1 MHVIEVQFTPLNKTY
16 WFDPQNHELKIGD
29 FVIVKTELGVELGKV
44 IAFKKIDIN
53 QDRLEIK
60 PILRKANLSDI
71 DKVNKKNENKNNDLK
86 LCHMLIVKHSL
97 DMKIID
103 LHYSF
108 DGGRL
113 TFYFTANG
121 RIDFRDLVKDLT
133 HKFQKS
139 IRLHQIGARDEA
151 KTLGEIGPCGKTL
164 CCKKI
169 LNKLEQITSEYV
181 DEQNIAHRGSAHLSG
196 VCGRFKCCLKYEHQM
211 YQELNQNLPPIGKYI
226 KTEHGYGK
234 VVQLNSLKSSVNV
247 SLEKD
252 PKTIVEEKIPNARD

>member
-1 MHVIEVQFTPLNKTY
+1 MNVIEVQFAPLNKTY

-29 FVIVKTELGVELGKV
+29 FVIVKTELGTEIGKV
-44 IAFKKIDIN
+44 IAFKKINTNDN
-53 QDRLEIK
+53 EKKSREIK

-71 DKVNKKNENKNNDLK
+71 DKVNEKNKNKINDLK
-86 LCHMLIVKHSL
+86 ICKKLIEKHSL
-97 DMKIID
+97 DIKIID

-121 RIDFRDLVKDLT
+121 RVDFRNLVKDLT

-139 IRLHQIGARDEA
+139 VRLHQIGARDEA

-169 LNKLEQITSEYV
+169 LSKLEQITSEHV
-181 DEQNIAHRGSAHLSG
+181 DEQNIAHRGSDRLSG
-196 VCGRFKCCLKYEHQM
+196 VCGRFKCWLKYEFPI
-211 YQELNQNLPPIGKYI
+211 YKELNQNLPPLGQRI

-234 VVQLNSLKSSVNV
+234 VVQLNPLKNSVNIC
-247 SLEKD
+247 LEKD
-252 PKTIVEEKIPNARD
+252 NKTIVEEKI